1 MMMIDLQERGHL
13 KTENRDTNFL
23 YLGCGLLTVIILM
36 IDLAIPLGVAGGVPY
51 ITVVLLSL
59 RSPQKKITI
68 IVSIICSILTIVGFF
83 FSPPGGEIVKVLS
96 NRALALFAIWVT
108 AALTLQRKIVEEERE
123 KAIFE
128 REKALEDTKILR
140 GLLPTCA
147 SCKKIRDDNGH
158 WNQIEV
164 YIKQHSEANF
174 SHGICP
180 ECARKL
186 YPDVYKEEDVD
197 SGT

>member
-1 MMMIDLQERGHL
+1 MIIDLQKRGRL
-13 KTENRDTNFL
+13 KTENQDTNSL
-23 YLGCGLLTVIILM
+23 YLGCGLLTVIILI

-59 RSPQKKITI
+59 RSPQKKITV

-180 ECARKL
+180 ECARKF
-186 YPDVYKEEDVD
+186 YPDVYKEEDIE

>member
-1 MMMIDLQERGHL
+1 MLIDLQKRGRL
-13 KTENRDTNFL
+13 KTENQDTNSL
-23 YLGCGLLTVIILM
+23 YLGCGLLTVIILI

-51 ITVVLLSL
+51 ITVVMLSL
-59 RSPQKKITI
+59 RSPQKKITVF
-68 IVSIICSILTIVGFF
+68 VSIICSILTIVGFF

-108 AALTLQRKIVEEERE
+108 AALTLQRKKVEEERE

-147 SCKKIRDDNGH
+147 SCKKIRDDNGC

-164 YIKQHSEANF
+164 YIKKHSEANF

-186 YPDVYKEEDVD
+186 YPDVYKEEDIE

>member
-1 MMMIDLQERGHL
+1 MIIDLQKRGHL
-13 KTENRDTNFL
+13 KTENQNTNSL
-23 YLGCGLLTVIILM
+23 YLGCGLLTFIILI

-51 ITVVLLSL
+51 ITVVMLSL
-59 RSPQKKITI
+59 RSHQKKMTI

-108 AALTLQRKIVEEERE
+108 AALTLQRKKVEEERE

-180 ECARKL
+180 ECAREL
-186 YPDVYKEEDVD
+186 YPDVYKEEDIE

>member
-1 MMMIDLQERGHL
+1 MIIDLQKRGRL
-13 KTENRDTNFL
+13 KTENQDTNSL
-23 YLGCGLLTVIILM
+23 YLGCGLLTVIILI

-59 RSPQKKITI
+59 RSPQKKITV

-186 YPDVYKEEDVD
+186 YPDVYKEEDIESD
-197 SGT
+197 T